1 MGIEVK
7 QCRHGRLMY
16 YGNDTYIGRSLR
28 LYGEYSEGEITLW
41 SQFLRPGMTV
51 IDVGANIGAH
61 TIYLA
66 KAVGPR
72 GLVYAIEP
80 QRQLF
85 QMLMGNLALNE
96 IANTSVFMGALADDS
111 YRGVKRS
118 AKTDEGT
125 GTINVPAIDY
135 GRAGNF
141 GAIALGKRSKRGEAV
156 PVVTLDSLGLNR
168 VRFIKIDVEG
178 MERAVLRGASET
190 LERDRPILYVEN
202 ERAEHSRELISLILG
217 AGYRLFWHLPPL
229 FNPKNFSG
237 AVRNMFPN
245 VVSGN
250 MLGVHQTTTSDIRG
264 LREITSPE
272 DWCGVGPGRLRR
284 KRHRKPLGGRRNRS
298 SGRENSP

>member
-1 MGIEVK
+1 
-7 QCRHGRLMY
+7 MY
-16 YGNDTYIGRSLR
+16 YANDTYIGRSLR
-28 LYGEYSEGEITLW
+28 LYGEYSEGEIALW

-80 QRQLF
+80 QRQLY
-85 QMLMGNLALNE
+85 QMLVGNLALNE

-111 YRGVKRS
+111 YGGAKRW

-125 GTINVPAIDY
+125 GTIKVPPIDY
-135 GRAGNF
+135 GSAGNF
-141 GAIALGKRSKRGEAV
+141 GATELGKRSKKGEAV

-178 MERAVLRGASET
+178 MECAVLRGASET
-190 LERDRPILYVEN
+190 LSRDRPILYVEN
-202 ERAEHSRELISLILG
+202 DRAEHSRELISLILG
-217 AGYRLFWHLPPL
+217 ARYRLFWHLPPL

-237 AVRNMFPN
+237 AMRNIFPN

-250 MLGVHQTTTSDIRG
+250 MLGVHKTTALKIRG
-264 LREITSPE
+264 LREITSP
-272 DWCGVGPGRLRR
+272 DDQSGVCPGP
-284 KRHRKPLGGRRNRS
+284 
-298 SGRENSP
+298 SGRKKPRCPRGR

>member
-16 YGNDTYIGRSLR
+16 YANDAYIGRSLR
-28 LYGEYSEGEITLW
+28 LYGEYSEGEIALW

-66 KAVGPR
+66 KAVGQR

-80 QRQLF
+80 QRQLY
-85 QMLMGNLALNE
+85 QMLLGNLALNE

-111 YRGVKRS
+111 YGGVKQS
-118 AKTDEGT
+118 AKTAGGI
-125 GTINVPAIDY
+125 GTINVPPIDY
-135 GRAGNF
+135 GSAGNF

-156 PVVTLDSLGLNR
+156 PVVTLDSLGLNE
-168 VRFIKIDVEG
+168 VSFIKIDVEG

-190 LERDRPILYVEN
+190 LSRDRPILYVEN
-202 ERAEHSRELISLILG
+202 DRAEHSRELISLILG

-229 FNPKNFSG
+229 FNPKSFSG
-237 AVRNMFPN
+237 AVRNIFPN

-250 MLGVHQTTTSDIRG
+250 MLGVHKTTASNIRG
-264 LREITSPE
+264 LREITSPD

-284 KRHRKPLGGRRNRS
+284 KRHQKPLGVRRNRS
-298 SGRENSP
+298 SSKENS